1 MKEFEIAGDGIK
13 LYLKENVLA
22 VLSEK
27 PLNTVSSAF
36 HNGGGLKK
44 TNVILNVEVLKS
56 YNDKSLHDDPDAYV
70 VESAK
75 KFGVSGSFI
84 GMVTAAAV
92 ANFSLVSKREGDLAV
107 SIMATA
113 ADNEGNTC
121 DHAESAGEPIQ
132 IQEYP
137 GTINIIAIIDGN
149 PTESC
154 LVGSLITITEAKMA
168 ALRDLDIRSR
178 YSGDEAT
185 GTVTDA
191 IVAAETNRGPP
202 IIYAGP
208 ASELGQLIGYCT
220 RKAVREAVTKANEFM
235 PSRSIKDRLR
245 GMHLSLPRLASEL
258 SKVKELEVDEQT
270 LANILETEPLFASVL
285 LAAAK
290 MDEDVK
296 KGLVPS
302 EFGSVDAVSKRFGGL
317 LSAQNRTSE
326 GEGSYGVVDL
336 PPFTKQV
343 LINIIKTSRSR
354 NK

>member
-44 TNVILNVEVLKS
+44 ANAILNVEVLKS
-56 YNDKSLHDDPDAYV
+56 YSDKSLHDNPDSYI

-75 KFGVSGSFI
+75 KFGVNESFI

-92 ANFSLVSKREGDLAV
+92 ANFSLVLKRQGDLAV
-107 SIMATA
+107 SIIATA

-132 IQEYP
+132 IQEYE
-137 GTINIIAIIDGN
+137 GTINIIAVIDGN

-154 LVGSLITITEAKMA
+154 LVSTLITITEAKMA
-168 ALRDLDIRSR
+168 ALRELDIRSR

-220 RKAVREAVTKANEFM
+220 RKAVKEAVTKANEFM

-245 GMHLSLPRLASEL
+245 EMHLSTARLASEL
-258 SKVKELEVDEQT
+258 SKIKELEVDEQT
-270 LANILETEPLFASVL
+270 LANILENDPLFASVL

-290 MDEDVK
+290 MDEDVR

-302 EFGSVDAVSKRFGGL
+302 EFGSVEALSKRFGGL
-317 LSAQNRTSE
+317 LLAPGSE
-326 GEGSYGVVDL
+326 SDGSGDYGVVDL

-343 LINIIKTSRSR
+343 LISIVKDARSG